1 MNNIRNLSKG
11 WPNPKIQKQQRP
23 KQKMEKKWN
32 PKTELRLSHKAP
44 DASAMSKTDPSPS
57 AEAPKDLWRA
67 VAIILR
73 SSAGRKTQGRGRGR
87 VERGWLCRNKS
98 EISSSHLLRF
108 IKLFHP
114 TPQSV
119 CVCLWVGNPQS
130 SCVIFCAPRC
140 SNF

>member
-1 MNNIRNLSKG
+1 
-11 WPNPKIQKQQRP
+11 
-23 KQKMEKKWN
+23 MEKKWN

-130 SCVIFCAPRC
+130 SCVIFCASRC